1 MPRTATAPR
10 VATQAWIVWGAGVLA
25 YTVAVLERTSLGV
38 VGTEA
43 AQRFGT
49 GAAVVA
55 TFAVVQLLVYA
66 LLQVPVGVLLD
77 RFGSKRMLLT
87 GAALMVAGQLVL
99 AVATDVQ
106 AALAARVLVG
116 TGDAMTFVSVLR
128 LVPAWFPSR
137 RVPVMTQVTGIVG
150 QLGQVASAVPL
161 VAVLRGPGW
170 TPAFVGAA
178 AIGVVAAVLVLA
190 VLRDAPPGMQAPR
203 RARSVREVG
212 AEVAQVLR
220 EPGTRLGLWT
230 HFTVQYAGMVFALL
244 WGYPF
249 LTDGQGV
256 APGRA
261 AGLLTLMV
269 VAGMVA
275 GPVLGRLTA
284 RHPLHRSSLVLG
296 VVVLTVAAWT
306 LVIAWPGRAPFAVL
320 VGLAL
325 VLALNGPTAMVAF
338 DFARTFNP
346 QDRLGSATGIVNVGG
361 FFASLVTI
369 LAIGVVLDV
378 VTPAG
383 QVYGVGQFKVAF
395 CVQYVLWGVGLLG
408 IVRSRRSTR
417 RQMAAEGTTVLPL
430 HRAWR
435 QARRRASQ
443 TAVSAA

>member
-1 MPRTATAPR
+1 M
-10 VATQAWIVWGAGVLA
+10 
-25 YTVAVLERTSLGV
+25 VAVLDRTSLGV

-43 AQRFGT
+43 AERFGT

-66 LLQVPVGVLLD
+66 LMQIPVGVLLD
-77 RFGSKRMLLT
+77 RFGSKRMLLA

-116 TGDAMTFVSVLR
+116 IGDAMTFISVIR
-128 LVPAWFPSR
+128 LLPVWFPAR

-150 QLGQVASAVPL
+150 QLGQVASAFPL

-178 AIGVVAAVLVLA
+178 ALGVLAAALVLA
-190 VLRDAPPGMQAPR
+190 LLRDAPPGVQVPR
-203 RARSVREVG
+203 RARSAREIGTEIVN
-212 AEVAQVLR
+212 VLR
-220 EPGTRLGLWT
+220 VPGTRLGLWT
-230 HFTVQYAGMVFALL
+230 HFTVQYAGTVFALL

-256 APGRA
+256 PPARA

-269 VAGMVA
+269 VAGMVV

-306 LVIAWPGRAPFAVL
+306 LVLAWPGRAPLAVL

-325 VLALNGPTAMVAF
+325 VLALNGPTSMVAF

-346 QDRLGSATGIVNVGG
+346 QDRLGSATGIVNIGG
-361 FFASLVTI
+361 FVAALVAI
-369 LAIGVVLDV
+369 LAVGIVLDV

-383 QVYGVGQFKVAF
+383 QVYGLAQFKVAF
-395 CVQYVLWGVGLLG
+395 CVQYVLWGIGVVGLL
-408 IVRSRRSTR
+408 RNRRSTR
-417 RQMAAEGTTVLPL
+417 RRMAAEGITVLPL

-435 QARRRASQ
+435 EARRR
-443 TAVSAA
+443 TAESATTAA